1 MRQALV
7 AAALMLGGTGTTS
20 AQSVESDVTPE
31 SAGLVRDDHAFA
43 MTSIIPD
50 ETLEA
55 AKFEDEHDRFA
66 VKFGFVV
73 MPMDYTSFDQD
84 ARSKEQVG
92 NQQDELEARS
102 LRLSAR
108 SRSARSRSRS
118 FMRWWEMPP
127 TCRTTSAC

>member
-7 AAALMLGGTGTTS
+7 VVALILAGTGTTS

-31 SAGLVRDDHAFA
+31 SEHLVKRDHDFA
-43 MTSIIPD
+43 MSSIVPD

-55 AKFEDEHDRFA
+55 ARIEDEHDRFA

-73 MPMDYTSFDQD
+73 MPLDYTTFDQD

-92 NQQDELEARS
+92 NQQDEGEAR
-102 LRLSAR
+102 
-108 SRSARSRSRS
+108 
-118 FMRWWEMPP
+118 
-127 TCRTTSAC
+127 